1 MPRPTHPLNSHLP
14 RRCWLPFPSPHP
26 PTSQAASSGL
36 VLGVSS
42 RSSSSGYKLF
52 FKSIWAVHPQV
63 PASCCSQTQ
72 FKLPSPETPSSH
84 RARAILKYSPLE
96 PQAPVANRSVFKL
109 WSASL
114 FVSSAH
120 LRSQVL
126 SLLVR
131 ASDVSRFCIGK
142 GSNLAFVPT
151 PTGRCLRPGLHP
163 GIPLVRDLWES
174 SSRSRRPACSSAVA
188 RYPLSRVW
196 YVRRGAIQCSYV
208 IYLNIYISPL
218 IMSEPKNRKGKG
230 KRRAAE

>member
-26 PTSQAASSGL
+26 PTSQVASSGL

-72 FKLPSPETPSSH
+72 FKLPSPESPSSH

-131 ASDVSRFCIGK
+131 ASDASRFCIG
-142 GSNLAFVPT
+142 NPAFVPT
-151 PTGRCLRPGLHP
+151 PTGRCLRLFPSWATSRYSPCPGLVGVVVP
-163 GIPLVRDLWES
+163 EL
-174 SSRSRRPACSSAVA
+174 SSRMQFSSG
-188 RYPLSRVW
+188 S
-196 YVRRGAIQCSYV
+196 
-208 IYLNIYISPL
+208 ISSL
-218 IMSEPKNRKGKG
+218 ASMVCT
-230 KRRAAE
+230 A